1 MSPRLLGLN
10 KKNKPES
17 PAPPGSGKTDLLLRF
32 FDSQFFD
39 EWIALTYLYKSN
51 SAGVQDYLCNRLYGL
66 PEAGIEKYL
75 SQLCQLV
82 ISRPFASLERVLVG
96 LCAKSLRI
104 AVKVHWLLS
113 AIAQDQPKNKA
124 VGELRDNCERAAMEG
139 SWEPPFRDNKL
150 LPLSPPRSR
159 GPLSPSLG
167 SSIMSRLSREHT
179 VVSPSGR
186 LSARNLSATWTDGAG
201 SPEGMLG
208 FQGSRATS
216 PDPIARPTSPDGLGG
231 GMYTSYGM
239 SQGLEGLICASP
251 SAVRRQS
258 LGVERQRYVEGQ
270 LQISPEPEVMSPPS
284 SPRLRHSTFGATL
297 DFIEALCDAS
307 SGLTAFAT
315 EDRQWALRRGLEE
328 INKEIEAASRS
339 GIASCWFPMGTRN
352 ERIIRLAAKEASL
365 LNSREKAPFVLIVET
380 LAADVQP
387 LHNIEA
393 SSSSQG
399 SPDDGEGSSRT
410 SVVRQPSSQYA
421 DSVQSVIAGRLSSH
435 AAAGPGPGSPQHAG
449 QHPGRSVHRR
459 NDTASSRL
467 PSPGSPSAA
476 SAAVGAQ
483 DSKADT
489 RPARLDLTTR
499 RSLSFSE
506 AASAPDIAGEHR
518 PAGTQAAPPETPAD
532 GLHPS
537 RPSPRQQGKTTPSK
551 AAYYD
556 DAFAKGLQA
565 AVDGLRGEG
574 PLVSVQLEIRND
586 STAASQ
592 QTPTPASQ
600 TTPDEVAKPEE
611 PMTGPL
617 TKSLSRSVFSPDR
630 RRGMVGT
637 SPSDSVLPFKGM
649 GILARLGFCRRPF
662 SDDEAE
668 STVAPKPAVRPV
680 QPEPHVRVRI
690 RVHGG
695 VDLRLGNRSS
705 PKHRRVPSEEAL
717 LKMAAQHNS
726 PIPFPAVFSP
736 IPEDYDSTVQQL
748 QQQQQQQQQQQLQ
761 RPPSKTSQGTTFAE
775 RLNGFLTGAG
785 GNSSKAAE
793 PSSGLHQGALM
804 SNIGSSPAQL
814 SEVRHAQMAVSG
826 SNAGYARD
834 TSIAAVASAGGQSL
848 ESDFG
853 LDRAGSGG
861 TASTSGDPL
870 DTAYSGLS
878 GIHSARDKARNEAIA
893 VYGERFDAKCKRI
906 QSESPHGRRP
916 AWAVRPVIVKSGDDC
931 RQELLAVQLIST
943 FYDIFQEA
951 QLPLWLRPYEVLVTS
966 NRTALIELIPDSLS
980 IHTIKAK
987 SPPGTSL
994 RDHFVAR
1001 HGQGTTQC
1009 LEAQR
1014 NFVESMAGYSLV
1026 CFFMQLKD
1034 RHNGNIMLDERGHV
1048 IHIDFGFMLSN
1059 SPGGVNF
1066 EAAPFKLTREL
1077 LEVMD
1082 SNSEGKAS
1090 ELFDYY
1096 KVLCIQ
1102 GFLACRKHADRIIL
1116 LVEMMQGSGCP
1127 AFKAG
1132 PRCVHNL
1139 RKRFHLNLTET
1150 QCVEVVLG
1158 MISDS
1163 LDAWRTRQYDYY
1175 QRVLNGIL

>member
-1 MSPRLLGLN
+1 ML
-10 KKNKPES
+10 
-17 PAPPGSGKTDLLLRF
+17 
-32 FDSQFFD
+32 Q
-39 EWIALTYLYKSN
+39 
-51 SAGVQDYLCNRLYGL
+51 
-66 PEAGIEKYL
+66 
-75 SQLCQLV
+75 
-82 ISRPFASLERVLVG
+82 
-96 LCAKSLRI
+96 
-104 AVKVHWLLS
+104 
-113 AIAQDQPKNKA
+113 QPKHTPGCWL
-124 VGELRDNCERAAMEG
+124 VQ
-139 SWEPPFRDNKL
+139 EPPFRDNKL

-159 GPLSPSLG
+159 NPLSPSLG

-179 VVSPSGR
+179 VVSPNGR
-186 LSARNLSATWTDGAG
+186 LSARNLSAAWADGVG
-201 SPEGMLG
+201 SPQGVLS

-258 LGVERQRYVEGQ
+258 LAGGERQGYVDGR
-270 LQISPEPEVMSPPS
+270 LQVSPEPEVMSPPS

-307 SGLTAFAT
+307 SGLTAFAA

-387 LHNIEA
+387 LNNQEA

-399 SPDDGEGSSRT
+399 SPDDGEGSSRA
-410 SVVRQPSSQYA
+410 SIPRQPSSQYA
-421 DSVQSVIAGRLSSH
+421 DSVQSVLAGRLSSH
-435 AAAGPGPGSPQHAG
+435 AAAGPGPGSPQHG
-449 QHPGRSVHRR
+449 QHPGKSVHRR

-476 SAAVGAQ
+476 SAVVDA
-483 DSKADT
+483 KEADM

-506 AASAPDIAGEHR
+506 AISGPDVAAAPQPPGVL
-518 PAGTQAAPPETPAD
+518 AAPPRTSAD
-532 GLHPS
+532 GLQPS
-537 RPSPRQQGKTTPSK
+537 RPSPRQQGKGAPSK
-551 AAYYD
+551 TAYHD

-574 PLVSVQLEIRND
+574 PLVSVQLEIHND
-586 STAASQ
+586 IPTASQ

-600 TTPDEVAKPEE
+600 TTPDAAAKPEE
-611 PMTGPL
+611 PMTGPM

-630 RRGMVGT
+630 RRGMVST
-637 SPSDSVLPFKGM
+637 PPSDSVLPFKGM
-649 GILARLGFCRRPF
+649 GLLARLGFCRRPF
-662 SDDEAE
+662 SDDDSD
-668 STVAPKPAVRPV
+668 STAAPKPVVRPV
-680 QPEPHVRVRI
+680 QAEPHVRVRI

-748 QQQQQQQQQQQLQ
+748 QQQQQQQQQLQ
-761 RPPSKTSQGTTFAE
+761 RPPSKTSQASTFAE

-785 GNSSKAAE
+785 SNSGRAAE
-793 PSSGLHQGALM
+793 PSSGLQQAALM
-804 SNIGSSPAQL
+804 GNMGSSPAQL

-826 SNAGYARD
+826 SNAGYAGD
-834 TSIAAVASAGGQSL
+834 HSTGAVASAAGHSL
-848 ESDFG
+848 ESDSG
-853 LDRAGSGG
+853 LDRVGSDG

-870 DTAYSGLS
+870 DTAYSSPSGL
-878 GIHSARDKARNEAIA
+878 HAAQEKARNEAIA

-994 RDHFVAR
+994 RDHFIAR
-1001 HGQGTTQC
+1001 HGQGTPQC

-1026 CFFMQLKD
+1026 CFFMQIKD
-1034 RHNGNIMLDERGHV
+1034 RHNGNIMLDERGHI

-1102 GFLACRKHADRIIL
+1102 GFLACRKHADRVIL

-1132 PRCVHNL
+1132 PRCVQNL

>member
-1 MSPRLLGLN
+1 MPVSPRLLGLN
-10 KKNKPES
+10 KRSKPES
-17 PAPPGSGKTDLLLRF
+17 PPPPSTGKTDLLLRF

-51 SAGVQDYLCNRLYGL
+51 SPGVQDYLCNRLYGL
-66 PEAGIEKYL
+66 PEAGVERYL
-75 SQLCQLV
+75 SQICQLV
-82 ISRPFASLERVLVG
+82 ISRPFGSLERVLAA
-96 LCAKSLRI
+96 LCASSLRI
-104 AVKVHWLLS
+104 AVKVYWLLS

-124 VGELRDNCERAAMEG
+124 VGELRDNCERAALEG

-159 GPLSPSLG
+159 LPISPSYG
-167 SSIMSRLSREHT
+167 SSLMSRLSRENI
-179 VVSPSGR
+179 VISPGGSR
-186 LSARNLSATWTDGAG
+186 CT
-201 SPEGMLG
+201 SPE
-208 FQGSRATS
+208 APT
-216 PDPIARPTSPDGLGG
+216 RPTSPDGLGG

-251 SAVRRQS
+251 SAVRRNS
-258 LGVERQRYVEGQ
+258 LAGMERQRSQGLDGSQ
-270 LQISPEPEVMSPPS
+270 GRLQVSPEPEVMSPPS

-307 SGLTAFAT
+307 SGLTAFAA

-339 GIASCWFPMGTRN
+339 GVASCWFPMGTRN

-380 LAADVQP
+380 LAAEVQP
-387 LHNIEA
+387 PNDA
-393 SSSSQG
+393 APSTSSQG
-399 SPDDGEGSSRT
+399 MSEAGDEDGEGGAKT
-410 SVVRQPSSQYA
+410 SARRQASSQYA
-421 DSVQSVIAGRLSSH
+421 DSVQSLLAGRLSSN
-435 AAAGPGPGSPQHAG
+435 ALAGPGPGSPQQG
-449 QHPGRSVHRR
+449 DGKSVHRR
-459 NDTASSRL
+459 NDTAGSRL
-467 PSPGSPSAA
+467 PSPGSPAA
-476 SAAVGAQ
+476 DQSHAQ
-483 DSKADT
+483 ALGWHAPSEIDSL
-489 RPARLDLTTR
+489 RPARSELTTR

-506 AASAPDIAGEHR
+506 ALPEPNPEQKSDQAKQQVALPHVSAATLQG
-518 PAGTQAAPPETPAD
+518 G
-532 GLHPS
+532 
-537 RPSPRQQGKTTPSK
+537 RPSPRPLGRSPRGKSGHH
-551 AAYYD
+551 D
-556 DAFAKGLQA
+556 DAFARGLQA

-574 PLVSVQLEIRND
+574 PLVSVQLDVRND
-586 STAASQ
+586 IPLETQ
-592 QTPTPASQ
+592 QTPTPAASS
-600 TTPDEVAKPEE
+600 TSDPPAKPEG

-630 RRGMVGT
+630 RRGTVGT
-637 SPSDSVLPFKGM
+637 PPSDSVLPFKGM
-649 GILARLGFCRRPF
+649 GLLARLGFCRRPF
-662 SDDEAE
+662 SDDEGE
-668 STVAPKPAVRPV
+668 VTVAPKSVPPPIQAA
-680 QPEPHVRVRI
+680 PHVRIRI
-690 RVHGG
+690 KVHGG

-748 QQQQQQQQQQQLQ
+748 QQQQQQQQQQ
-761 RPPSKTSQGTTFAE
+761 RPPSRTSQGTTFAE
-775 RLNGFLTGAG
+775 RLNTFL
-785 GNSSKAAE
+785 
-793 PSSGLHQGALM
+793 SGV
-804 SNIGSSPAQL
+804 GSSRPAEANPFGQSAGFMGNNNAQL
-814 SEVRHAQMAVSG
+814 SEARHAQMAVSG
-826 SNAGYARD
+826 SNAGVAGD
-834 TSIAAVASAGGQSL
+834 TTNGVTASAAGQSL
-848 ESDFG
+848 ESSPS
-853 LDRAGSGG
+853 LERVGSGAA
-861 TASTSGDPL
+861 ASASGDLL
-870 DTAYSGLS
+870 DTAWDGPQ
-878 GIHSARDKARNEAIA
+878 GVHSAREKARAEAIA

-906 QSESPHGRRP
+906 QAESPHGRRP

-987 SPPGTSL
+987 SPPGASL
-994 RDHFVAR
+994 RDHFIAR
-1001 HGQGTTQC
+1001 HGQGTPEC

-1026 CFFMQLKD
+1026 CFFLQIKD
-1034 RHNGNIMLDERGHV
+1034 RHNGNIMLDERGHI

-1090 ELFDYY
+1090 ELFDYF

-1102 GFLACRKHADRIIL
+1102 GFLACRKHADRIVL

-1139 RKRFHLNLTET
+1139 RKRFHLGLTET

>member
-1 MSPRLLGLN
+1 MPVSPRLLGLS
-10 KKNKPES
+10 KKSKPES
-17 PAPPGSGKTDLLLRF
+17 PPPPSTGKTDLLLRF

-51 SAGVQDYLCNRLYGL
+51 SPGVQDYLCNRLYGL
-66 PEAGIEKYL
+66 PEAGVERYL
-75 SQLCQLV
+75 SQICQLV
-82 ISRPFASLERVLVG
+82 ISRPFGSLERVLAA
-96 LCAKSLRI
+96 LCASSLRI
-104 AVKVHWLLS
+104 AVKVYWLLS

-124 VGELRDNCERAAMEG
+124 VGELRDNCERAALEG

-159 GPLSPSLG
+159 LPISPSYG
-167 SSIMSRLSREHT
+167 SSLRSRLSRENI
-179 VVSPSGR
+179 VISPVGSR
-186 LSARNLSATWTDGAG
+186 CT
-201 SPEGMLG
+201 SPE
-208 FQGSRATS
+208 APT
-216 PDPIARPTSPDGLGG
+216 RPTSPDGLGG

-251 SAVRRQS
+251 SAVRRNS
-258 LGVERQRYVEGQ
+258 LAGMDRQGLDGSQ
-270 LQISPEPEVMSPPS
+270 GGLQVSPEPEVMSPPS

-307 SGLTAFAT
+307 SGLTAFAA

-380 LAADVQP
+380 LAAEVQP
-387 LHNIEA
+387 PHDA
-393 SSSSQG
+393 APSTSSQG
-399 SPDDGEGSSRT
+399 VSEAGDEDGEGSART
-410 SVVRQPSSQYA
+410 SARRQASSQYA
-421 DSVQSVIAGRLSSH
+421 DSVQSLLAGRLGSNVL
-435 AAAGPGPGSPQHAG
+435 AGPGPGSLQQG
-449 QHPGRSVHRR
+449 DGKSVHRR
-459 NDTASSRL
+459 NDTAGSRL
-467 PSPGSPSAA
+467 PSPGSPAA
-476 SAAVGAQ
+476 EHSHAQ
-483 DSKADT
+483 ALGWHGPSETDSLQ
-489 RPARLDLTTR
+489 PARSELTTR
-499 RSLSFSE
+499 R
-506 AASAPDIAGEHR
+506 PRGR
-518 PAGTQAAPPETPAD
+518 
-532 GLHPS
+532 
-537 RPSPRQQGKTTPSK
+537 SPRGKSGHH
-551 AAYYD
+551 D
-556 DAFAKGLQA
+556 DAFARGLQA

-574 PLVSVQLEIRND
+574 PLVSVQLDVRND
-586 STAASQ
+586 VPLQTQ
-592 QTPTPASQ
+592 QTPTPAASS
-600 TTPDEVAKPEE
+600 TPDPPANPEG

-630 RRGMVGT
+630 RRGTVST
-637 SPSDSVLPFKGM
+637 PPSDSVLPFKGM
-649 GILARLGFCRRPF
+649 GLLARLGFCRRPF
-662 SDDEAE
+662 SDDEGE
-668 STVAPKPAVRPV
+668 VTVAPKSAPPPIQAA
-680 QPEPHVRVRI
+680 PHVRIRI
-690 RVHGG
+690 KVHGG

-736 IPEDYDSTVQQL
+736 IPEDYDSTD
-748 QQQQQQQQQQQLQ
+748 
-761 RPPSKTSQGTTFAE
+761 
-775 RLNGFLTGAG
+775 
-785 GNSSKAAE
+785 
-793 PSSGLHQGALM
+793 
-804 SNIGSSPAQL
+804 AQ
-814 SEVRHAQMAVSG
+814 
-826 SNAGYARD
+826 
-834 TSIAAVASAGGQSL
+834 
-848 ESDFG
+848 
-853 LDRAGSGG
+853 
-861 TASTSGDPL
+861 
-870 DTAYSGLS
+870 
-878 GIHSARDKARNEAIA
+878 SAREKARAEAIA

-906 QSESPHGRRP
+906 QAESPHGRRP

-943 FYDIFQEA
+943 FHDIFQEA

-987 SPPGTSL
+987 SPPGASL
-994 RDHFVAR
+994 RDHFIAR
-1001 HGQGTTQC
+1001 HGQGTPEC

-1026 CFFMQLKD
+1026 CFFLQIKD
-1034 RHNGNIMLDERGHV
+1034 RHNGNIMLDERGHI

-1090 ELFDYY
+1090 ELFDYF

-1102 GFLACRKHADRIIL
+1102 GFLACRKHADRVIL

-1139 RKRFHLNLTET
+1139 RKRFHLGLTET